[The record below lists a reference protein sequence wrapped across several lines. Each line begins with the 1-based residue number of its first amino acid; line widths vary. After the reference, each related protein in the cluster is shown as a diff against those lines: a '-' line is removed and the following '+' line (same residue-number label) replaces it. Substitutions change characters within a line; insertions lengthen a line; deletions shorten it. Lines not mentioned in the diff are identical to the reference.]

1 MTATVNTVRGPVPV
15 DELGFTLMHE
25 HLVNVNPEI
34 ARDQPLMSI
43 MSNPDSLR
51 REVVAELRRV
61 AAAGIGTMVDATAVG
76 HGRDI
81 AFVAAA
87 NAEVDLHIIVSTGI
101 YTFNELPK
109 IFHYRGP
116 TEAHPRDLLTE
127 LFVRDI
133 RDGIAGTGIRAGI
146 IKVATDAP
154 GLTVDVDRALR
165 ATAAAHRET
174 GVPITTHTAVAYRNG
189 LDQQRVFAEEGVDL
203 RRVVIGHSGDSDDF
217 DYLRR
222 ILDAGSLVGAD
233 RFGLYMPGR
242 PSRQQ
247 RLATVVR
254 LCELGYAAQVV
265 LSHDKTIRTDWHFDE
280 SMVFP
285 DEWHQTHLVDEVIPA
300 LLEAGVTAAQVHQ
313 MTVENPRRLF
323 TDQGP
328 Y

>member
-1 MTATVNTVRGPVPV
+1 MTTVDTVRGAVPV

-25 HLVNVNPEI
+25 HVVNVNPEI
-34 ARDQPLMSI
+34 ARDQPAMSI
-43 MSNPDSLR
+43 MEDRDALR
-51 REVVAELRRV
+51 REVVTELRRV
-61 AAAGIGTMVDATAVG
+61 AAAGVRTMVDATAVG
-76 HGRDI
+76 HGRDT
-81 AFVAAA
+81 AFLVEV
-87 NAEVDLHIIVSTGI
+87 NAEVDLNIIVSTGV
-101 YTFNELPK
+101 YTFNEVPK

-116 TEAHPRDLLTE
+116 TTAHPRDLLTE

-133 RDGIAGTGIRAGI
+133 RDGIAGTGVRAGI

-154 GLTVDVDRALR
+154 GLTVDVERALR

-174 GVPITTHTAVAYRNG
+174 GVPITTHSSVAHRNG
-189 LDQQRVFAEEGVDL
+189 VDQQRVFAEEGVDL
-203 RRVVIGHSGDSDDF
+203 RRVIIGHSGDSDDF

-242 PSRQQ
+242 PSREQ

-254 LCELGYAAQVV
+254 LCELGYADQVV
-265 LSHDKTIRTDWHFDE
+265 LAHDKTIRTDWFFDE

-285 DEWHQTHLVDEVIPA
+285 DEWHQTHLVDDVIPA
-300 LLEAGVTAAQVHQ
+300 LLAAGVTPEQVHQ
-313 MTVENPRRLF
+313 MTVDNPRRVF
-323 TDQGP
+323 ATQEP

>member
-1 MTATVNTVRGPVPV
+1 MTTVNTVRGPVAV
-15 DELGFTLMHE
+15 EELGFTLMHE
-25 HLVNVNPEI
+25 HVVNVNPEI
-34 ARDQPLMSI
+34 ARDQPEMSI
-43 MSNPDSLR
+43 MTDRDGLR
-51 REVVAELRRV
+51 REVVTELRRV
-61 AAAGIGTMVDATAVG
+61 AASGVRTMVDATAVG
-76 HGRDI
+76 HGRDT
-81 AFVAAA
+81 AFLAEV
-87 NAEVDLHIIVSTGI
+87 NAEVDLNIIVSTGV
-101 YTFNELPK
+101 YTFNEVPK

-154 GLTVDVDRALR
+154 GLTVDVERALR

-174 GVPITTHTAVAYRNG
+174 GVPITTHTVVALRNG

-203 RRVVIGHSGDSDDF
+203 QRVVIGHSGDSGDL

-222 ILDAGSLVGAD
+222 LLDAGSLLGAD

-242 PSRQQ
+242 PSREQ

-254 LCELGYAAQVV
+254 LCELGYAGQVV
-265 LSHDKTIRTDWHFDE
+265 LSHDKTIRTDWYFDE

-285 DEWHQTHLVDEVIPA
+285 EEWHQTHLVDDVLPA
-300 LLEAGVTAAQVHQ
+300 LLEAGVTPEQVRQ
-313 MTVENPRRLF
+313 MTVDNPRRLF
-323 TDQGP
+323 SSQDP